1 MSVLTS
7 SEVDI
12 FFKIDRVKPKPI
24 KVHWLFLRL
33 KPLDELEL
41 RLIVYE

>member
-12 FFKIDRVKPKPI
+12 IFEIDWVKPKPI
-24 KVHWLFLRL
+24 KVALVVSTL
-33 KPLDELEL
+33 KTV
-41 RLIVYE
+41 R